1 MRKTAITAGLLAL
14 IAHAV
19 AQNQGQERPR
29 QGGVPYPPRL
39 EGARVEVYK
48 EIGATKLNIY
58 VYEPPN
64 HKSTDRRAAIVFFFG
79 GGWNSG
85 SPAQFEQQCRYLAS
99 RGMVAMTA
107 DYRVASRHAV
117 KVVDCIKD
125 AKSAV
130 RWIRTNAGRL
140 GIDQNLIAAGGGSA
154 GAHIAAAAATI
165 RDFDEPGE
173 DRSTS
178 SVPNALV
185 LFNPPAALA
194 RYGDKSPLDSPD
206 MARLADRFGSDP
218 QAVSPAHHVRS
229 GAPPAILFFGTADRL
244 LGGAEYFC
252 DQMKQQGSRCELVTY
267 EGEPHGFFN
276 FGRSENKYF
285 LDTLKK
291 ADAFLVSL
299 GYLKG
304 EPTVDQFAWKASGQ

>member
-1 MRKTAITAGLLAL
+1 MRSSPTRWPRTRARSDLARAECP
-14 IAHAV
+14 IHP
-19 AQNQGQERPR
+19 G
-29 QGGVPYPPRL
+29 L

-165 RDFDEPGE
+165 RDFDDSGE

-194 RYGDKSPLDSPD
+194 RYGDQTPFDSAD
-206 MARLADRFGSDP
+206 MARLADRLGSDP
-218 QAVSPAHHVRS
+218 QAISPAHHVRNWRAAGNPVFRHRRS
-229 GAPPAILFFGTADRL
+229 AAWRRSVL
-244 LGGAEYFC
+244 LQSDQAAGGPVRTG
-252 DQMKQQGSRCELVTY
+252 DL
-267 EGEPHGFFN
+267 
-276 FGRSENKYF
+276 
-285 LDTLKK
+285 
-291 ADAFLVSL
+291 
-299 GYLKG
+299 
-304 EPTVDQFAWKASGQ
+304 

>member
-29 QGGVPYPPRL
+29 QGGVPYPPQ
-39 EGARVEVYK
+39 ARGRPSRGLQK
-48 EIGATKLNIY
+48 
-58 VYEPPN
+58 
-64 HKSTDRRAAIVFFFG
+64 DRRNEAEPLRLRAAEPQERRSETAIVFFFG

-130 RWIRTNAGRL
+130 RWIRTNAARL
-140 GIDQNLIAAGGGSA
+140 GIDQNLIVAGGGSA

-185 LFNPPAALA
+185 LFNPARGAGAVWGQNAPRFRGHGEIGRPLWLRPAGRLP
-194 RYGDKSPLDSPD
+194 RPSRPLWRAAGNPVF
-206 MARLADRFGSDP
+206 R
-218 QAVSPAHHVRS
+218 
-229 GAPPAILFFGTADRL
+229 
-244 LGGAEYFC
+244 
-252 DQMKQQGSRCELVTY
+252 
-267 EGEPHGFFN
+267 HG
-276 FGRSENKYF
+276 
-285 LDTLKK
+285 
-291 ADAFLVSL
+291 
-299 GYLKG
+299 
-304 EPTVDQFAWKASGQ
+304 